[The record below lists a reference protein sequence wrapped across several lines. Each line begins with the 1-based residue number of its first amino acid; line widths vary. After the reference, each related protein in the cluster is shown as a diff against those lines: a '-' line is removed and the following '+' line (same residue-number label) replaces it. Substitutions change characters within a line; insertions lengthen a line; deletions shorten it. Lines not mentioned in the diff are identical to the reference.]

1 VPIKTRRK
9 WKLAYAVQ
17 KVWGGNSEAEQE
29 PKHKEHGNIKYK
41 TTMTITMIGRQ
52 NRTGYG
58 ITQGQ
63 GEGACPGRDTW

>member
-1 VPIKTRRK
+1 VPIKARRK

-41 TTMTITMIGRQ
+41 TTMTITTTGRQ
-52 NRTGYG
+52 
-58 ITQGQ
+58 IEQGM
-63 GEGACPGRDTW
+63 E